1 MRKSVVLAAVLLPL
15 LVGTA
20 AISVWAWRQLGD
32 AGMGIHGY
40 IALGLGAL
48 FTLLIGGGLMA
59 LVFYSH
65 RHGYDE
71 RAGRDVDVDR
81 E

>member
-1 MRKSVVLAAVLLPL
+1 MRKSVVLVAILLPL
-15 LVGTA
+15 LAGTTA
-20 AISVWAWRQLGD
+20 VSVWVWRQLGD
-32 AGMGIHGY
+32 TEIGVHGY

-48 FTLLIGGGLMA
+48 FTLLIGGGLMG

-71 RAGRDVDVDR
+71 RAGRDD
-81 E
+81 